1 MNTEQ
6 FFNFISSSLGKDASK
21 CSHCKNQNSS
31 YLCGGCM
38 QVAFCGE
45 ACHKKAW
52 NTEHNLECVFIQG
65 DVEDT
70 NLKND
75 KEYIDL
81 ADPRFKNILQV
92 LQTFLSA
99 SGVKNLS
106 STSKYF
112 NKVMRKAM
120 FQSQTY
126 KISKDVLNDRHF
138 ASIAPHIQNVFIDD
152 RLSSEYLI
160 MLKELAPNIYKM
172 TFGYTF
178 NQDVRGALPQSL
190 THLTF
195 GHYFNQDVRGA
206 LPQSLTHLTF
216 GYTFN
221 QDVRGAL
228 PQSLTHLA
236 FGPRFNRDVGRG
248 ALPENLTHLT
258 FGYRFNQDVSR
269 GALPQS
275 LTHLTFGF
283 EFDQDVRGALPRSLT
298 HLTFGAH
305 FNQDLHGA
313 LSQNLTHLTF
323 GYRFNRDVGRGA
335 LPQSLTRLTFGEH
348 FNQDVHG
355 ALPQSLTHL
364 TFGTSFNQDVSHG
377 ALPQSLTH
385 LTFGTY
391 FNQDVSHGALP
402 QSLTHL
408 TFGDRFNQ
416 DVSHGALPQRLT
428 HLTFG
433 NRFNRELVGN
443 LPKGLEYFKMIGFD
457 YNKII
462 LNLLPT
468 SVTTIIISR
477 HDSRISTWKQE
488 ADRIGAT
495 LETY

>member
-21 CSHCKNQNSS
+21 CSHCKTQNSS

-70 NLKND
+70 KLKND

-112 NKVMRKAM
+112 NEVMRKAM

-172 TFGYTF
+172 
-178 NQDVRGALPQSL
+178 
-190 THLTF
+190 
-195 GHYFNQDVRGA
+195 
-206 LPQSLTHLTF
+206 TF

-402 QSLTHL
+402 Q
-408 TFGDRFNQ
+408 
-416 DVSHGALPQRLT
+416 RLT